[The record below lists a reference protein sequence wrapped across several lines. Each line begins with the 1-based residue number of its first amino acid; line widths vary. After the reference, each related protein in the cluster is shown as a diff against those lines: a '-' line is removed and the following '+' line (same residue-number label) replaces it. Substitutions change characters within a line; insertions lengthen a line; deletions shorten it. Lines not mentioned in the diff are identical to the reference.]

1 MILTLT
7 LAVDFLEFHL
17 IILLLK
23 VCIFLPGALSRIFS
37 FSLLFRD
44 SLWCSQVWFSLY
56 LSCLDF
62 VALLES
68 PTRSLVI
75 VGILLVIISLNI
87 TSLFYLPLLE
97 FQLYAY
103 LDVYLNILPYPLCV
117 LSSFQDF
124 CLFVLDFRLDVC

>member
-1 MILTLT
+1 M
-7 LAVDFLEFHL
+7 
-17 IILLLK
+17 LLK
-23 VCIFLPGALSRIFS
+23 
-37 FSLLFRD
+37 
-44 SLWCSQVWFSLY
+44 
-56 LSCLDF
+56 
-62 VALLES
+62 S

-103 LDVYLNILPYPLCV
+103 LDVYLNVLPYLLCV

-124 CLFVLDFRLDVC
+124 CLFVLDFRLDIC